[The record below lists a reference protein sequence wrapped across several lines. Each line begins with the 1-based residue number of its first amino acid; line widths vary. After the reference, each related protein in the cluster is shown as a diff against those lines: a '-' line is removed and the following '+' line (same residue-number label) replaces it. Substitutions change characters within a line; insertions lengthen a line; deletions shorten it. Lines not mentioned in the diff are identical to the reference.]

1 MSVIVSVCVCVRCMC
16 ACARVRVRLYVC
28 CMRACVCARVRACVF
43 TCVHILLIDCTENI
57 LKFCI
62 IKNFCFINI
71 LLSVCTHYGL

>member
-1 MSVIVSVCVCVRCMC
+1 MCVCVCMRYMC
-16 ACARVRVRLYVC
+16 ACAR
-28 CMRACVCARVRACVF
+28 ARVRA
-43 TCVHILLIDCTENI
+43 CVHILLIDCTENI